1 MIKTVTKD
9 DLIELGFAPGTARK
23 IIHTGKLLLV
33 NRGFNIYDNKRIGT
47 IPASVAE
54 ELLGHASI
62 TTTIDT
68 YSHLYPSKQKT
79 LANKLDD
86 LF

>member
-33 NRGFNIYDNKRIGT
+33 NRVLTST
-47 IPASVAE
+47 ITKGLVQFQPVS
-54 ELLGHASI
+54 
-62 TTTIDT
+62 
-68 YSHLYPSKQKT
+68 QK
-79 LANKLDD
+79 NY
-86 LF
+86 

>member
-23 IIHTGKLLLV
+23 IIHTGKVLLV

-47 IPASVAE
+47 IPARAGKRTDS
-54 ELLGHASI
+54 
-62 TTTIDT
+62 
-68 YSHLYPSKQKT
+68 P
-79 LANKLDD
+79 LAIIISDSLKA
-86 LF
+86 

>member
-33 NRGFNIYDNKRIGT
+33 NRGFNIYDNNGLVQFQPVSLKN
-47 IPASVAE
+47 
-54 ELLGHASI
+54 
-62 TTTIDT
+62 
-68 YSHLYPSKQKT
+68 Y
-79 LANKLDD
+79 
-86 LF
+86 

>member
-1 MIKTVTKD
+1 MLTRMEGINIKNLITDQMSNRQIIKD
-9 DLIELGFAPGTARK
+9 FISSFISSLS
-23 IIHTGKLLLV
+23 GKA
-33 NRGFNIYDNKRIGT
+33 FNF
-47 IPASVAE
+47 S
-54 ELLGHASI
+54 LGHASI

>member
-33 NRGFNIYDNKRIGT
+33 NRGFNILIIIR
-47 IPASVAE
+47 PSVVWRCLHAKQHNTVLR
-54 ELLGHASI
+54 LL
-62 TTTIDT
+62 
-68 YSHLYPSKQKT
+68 
-79 LANKLDD
+79 
-86 LF
+86 

>member
-9 DLIELGFAPGTARK
+9 DLVELGFAPGTARK
-23 IIHTGKLLLV
+23 IIHIGKLLLV

-54 ELLGHASI
+54 ELLGI
-62 TTTIDT
+62 E
-68 YSHLYPSKQKT
+68 LQKE
-79 LANKLDD
+79 A
-86 LF
+86 

>member
-23 IIHTGKLLLV
+23 IIHTDKLLLV

-54 ELLGHASI
+54 ELLGI
-62 TTTIDT
+62 E
-68 YSHLYPSKQKT
+68 LQKE
-79 LANKLDD
+79 A
-86 LF
+86 

>member
-54 ELLGHASI
+54 ELLELNSRKKHNEW
-62 TTTIDT
+62 
-68 YSHLYPSKQKT
+68 LYVKAKVEHGLSMFPMV
-79 LANKLDD
+79 
-86 LF
+86 

>member
-33 NRGFNIYDNKRIGT
+33 NRGFNIYDNKRIVQFQ
-47 IPASVAE
+47 PVS
-54 ELLGHASI
+54 LKN
-62 TTTIDT
+62 
-68 YSHLYPSKQKT
+68 Y
-79 LANKLDD
+79 
-86 LF
+86 

>member
-54 ELLGHASI
+54 ELLGIELQDCRCFQWYKSNI
-62 TTTIDT
+62 FKTTQNCKKRI
-68 YSHLYPSKQKT
+68 
-79 LANKLDD
+79 
-86 LF
+86 

>member
-1 MIKTVTKD
+1 MISGHVHLLSILSWGILVYQTSMSFCCTSFYNAG
-9 DLIELGFAPGTARK
+9 LGFAPGTARK

-54 ELLGHASI
+54 ELLGI
-62 TTTIDT
+62 E
-68 YSHLYPSKQKT
+68 LQKE
-79 LANKLDD
+79 A
-86 LF
+86 

>member
-23 IIHTGKLLLV
+23 IIHTLLV

-54 ELLGHASI
+54 ELLGI
-62 TTTIDT
+62 E
-68 YSHLYPSKQKT
+68 LQKE
-79 LANKLDD
+79 A
-86 LF
+86 

>member
-33 NRGFNIYDNKRIGT
+33 NRVFIIYDNKRIGT

-54 ELLGHASI
+54 ELLGI
-62 TTTIDT
+62 E
-68 YSHLYPSKQKT
+68 LQKE
-79 LANKLDD
+79 A
-86 LF
+86 

>member
-9 DLIELGFAPGTARK
+9 DLIELGFALGTARK

-33 NRGFNIYDNKRIGT
+33 NRGFNIHDNKRIGT

-54 ELLGHASI
+54 ELLGI
-62 TTTIDT
+62 E
-68 YSHLYPSKQKT
+68 LQKE
-79 LANKLDD
+79 A
-86 LF
+86 

>member
-23 IIHTGKLLLV
+23 IIHIGKLLLV

-47 IPASVAE
+47 IPVSVAE
-54 ELLGHASI
+54 ELLGI
-62 TTTIDT
+62 E
-68 YSHLYPSKQKT
+68 LQKE
-79 LANKLDD
+79 A
-86 LF
+86 

>member
-1 MIKTVTKD
+1 MS
-9 DLIELGFAPGTARK
+9 PGTARK

-54 ELLGHASI
+54 ELLGI
-62 TTTIDT
+62 E
-68 YSHLYPSKQKT
+68 LQKE
-79 LANKLDD
+79 A
-86 LF
+86 

>member
-23 IIHTGKLLLV
+23 IIHTGKLV

-54 ELLGHASI
+54 ELLGI
-62 TTTIDT
+62 E
-68 YSHLYPSKQKT
+68 LQKE
-79 LANKLDD
+79 A
-86 LF
+86 